1 MRLLQI
7 VLILIVC
14 CLFNLFTIESTK
26 AQNSAGTISFPPTW
40 DKKTEKEIKELLNS
54 QTDAINK
61 SDASMLLK
69 GFWKSDSTTLVVKDG
84 IADGYKKL
92 ESYQK
97 YEFEQASKKD
107 AKDKFIM
114 TYEILK
120 VEQWSP
126 TQVFFIGKGILTP
139 SLNPEK
145 NPPRTYTFSL
155 IIEKKQNKWVI
166 TNETISI

>member
-1 MRLLQI
+1 MRLLQ
-7 VLILIVC
+7 VILMSGIC
-14 CLFNLFTIESTK
+14 CLINLFTLVNIK
-26 AQNSAGTISFPPTW
+26 AQNSAVTILFPPSW
-40 DKKTEKEIKELLNS
+40 DKKTEKEIKELLQS

-61 SDASMLLK
+61 LDASGLLK
-69 GFWKSDSTTLVVKDG
+69 GFWKSDSTTFVIKDG

-114 TYEILK
+114 SYEIMK

-145 NPPRTYTFSL
+145 NPPKTYIFSL
-155 IIEKKQNKWVI
+155 IIEKKNNKWVI
-166 TNETISI
+166 TNETISM